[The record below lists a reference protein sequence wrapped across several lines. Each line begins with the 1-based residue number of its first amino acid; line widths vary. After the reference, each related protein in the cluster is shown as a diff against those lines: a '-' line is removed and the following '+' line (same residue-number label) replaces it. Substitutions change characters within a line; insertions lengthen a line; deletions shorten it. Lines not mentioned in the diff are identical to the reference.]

1 MSITEISS
9 YILTVF
15 HLWIC
20 KFVGTAVTSVRPYR
34 QYLSVEKFWDLLWRK
49 QAYIP
54 GIDME
59 IGSQIRLGFAL
70 YEWYL
75 YDSKITFLRL
85 DPNSEDGG
93 VKISALKIFLNGT
106 LLALIIAIPAIIS
119 TVVFHY
125 VIKTNLIITI
135 SAGIITLFVAMG
147 FAYKISKRL
156 SM

>member
-1 MSITEISS
+1 LAI
-9 YILTVF
+9 Y
-15 HLWIC
+15 
-20 KFVGTAVTSVRPYR
+20 
-34 QYLSVEKFWDLLWRK
+34 
-49 QAYIP
+49 
-54 GIDME
+54 
-59 IGSQIRLGFAL
+59 
-70 YEWYL
+70 YELYL
-75 YDSKITFLRL
+75 YDSKITFLKL
-85 DPNSEDGG
+85 DPNSENGD

-106 LLALIIAIPAIIS
+106 LLALVIAVPAIIS

>member
-1 MSITEISS
+1 MAI
-9 YILTVF
+9 Y
-15 HLWIC
+15 
-20 KFVGTAVTSVRPYR
+20 
-34 QYLSVEKFWDLLWRK
+34 
-49 QAYIP
+49 
-54 GIDME
+54 
-59 IGSQIRLGFAL
+59 
-70 YEWYL
+70 YELYL
-75 YDSKITFLRL
+75 YDSKITFLKL
-85 DPNSEDGG
+85 DPNSENGD

-106 LLALIIAIPAIIS
+106 LLALVIAVPAIIS

>member
-1 MSITEISS
+1 M
-9 YILTVF
+9 IL
-15 HLWIC
+15 
-20 KFVGTAVTSVRPYR
+20 KY
-34 QYLSVEKFWDLLWRK
+34 QYNL
-49 QAYIP
+49 AIY
-54 GIDME
+54 
-59 IGSQIRLGFAL
+59 
-70 YEWYL
+70 YELYL
-75 YDSKITFLRL
+75 YDSKITFLKL
-85 DPNSEDGG
+85 NPNSENGD

-106 LLALIIAIPAIIS
+106 LLALVIAVPAIIS